1 MCVPDSSYKHDQN
14 HSVLQMPLESP
25 LAVFLFSLSRALS
38 LQNENKNK
46 KMSNSSL
53 SKIYESVFEIFWD
66 EGFIARNTVKT
77 GQYLCSAVTFRKRS
91 AIEMQFRDFFPNWDQ
106 ASKKP
111 YCN

>member
-25 LAVFLFSLSRALS
+25 VFLFSLSRALS
-38 LQNENKNK
+38 LRNENKNK
-46 KMSNSSL
+46 MSNLSL

-91 AIEMQFRDFFPNWDQ
+91 AIEMQFRDFFF
-106 ASKKP
+106 
-111 YCN
+111 

>member
-38 LQNENKNK
+38 LRNENKNK
-46 KMSNSSL
+46 MSNLSL

-66 EGFIARNTVKT
+66 EGFIARNRVKT

-91 AIEMQFRDFFPNWDQ
+91 AIEMQFRDLFF
-106 ASKKP
+106 
-111 YCN
+111 

>member
-25 LAVFLFSLSRALS
+25 VFLFSLSRALS
-38 LQNENKNK
+38 LRNENKNK
-46 KMSNSSL
+46 MSNLSL

-91 AIEMQFRDFFPNWDQ
+91 AIEMQFRDLFF
-106 ASKKP
+106 
-111 YCN
+111 